1 MTSKFRNG
9 IKVNWNLVWSYSI
22 QNCLDK
28 YRAEFPE
35 IVIACKQFHGMLT
48 CSVGLFLETGALI
61 GRQVV
66 VDCGHNAE
74 PIANA

>member
-1 MTSKFRNG
+1 
-9 IKVNWNLVWSYSI
+9 
-22 QNCLDK
+22 LDK

-35 IVIACKQFHGMLT
+35 IVIACKQFHEMLT
-48 CSVGLFLETGALI
+48 RSVGLFLETGALI